1 MEEQIITLINKEVEK
16 RVNERVTKFIE
27 YVSRTY
33 DVSHQL
39 LTRDFQNGVESCEAV
54 PPEDM
59 CQPCKGLTAK
69 GKRCFFSGKFNGY
82 CKKHRPLESQR
93 PHVVKRVE
101 SENAIRHTHSIPPL
115 FQEGCPA
122 CQRNTN
128 LQRES
133 SSKNLLIEM

>member
-1 MEEQIITLINKEVEK
+1 MDEQILALINKEVEK
-16 RVNERVTKFIE
+16 RVNERVSKFIE
-27 YVSRTY
+27 YVSATY

-39 LTRDFQNGVESCEAV
+39 LTRDFYNGVESSDAP
-54 PPEDM
+54 PPEDT

-93 PHVVKRVE
+93 PHVVKRVD
-101 SENAIRHTHSIPPL
+101 SENSIRHNHTIPPL

-122 CQRNTN
+122 CQRNTL

-133 SSKNLLIEM
+133 SSQGLLIEM